1 MSDIDAILAAIVAT
15 PGCSV
20 SPPCGMPALPE
31 GVALPADV
39 RAFYERAGGAVLFSG
54 RVVAGPLRILGPSEV
69 QRIDQVII
77 GEPFA
82 SGPFAWWFAI
92 VEVPDRSY
100 ISIDLSPG
108 HHGLCYDAFRETFAR
123 PGYMNVI
130 ASSFSDL
137 LGRLLAHKKDS
148 TYWLQ
153 EDFKPL
159 GEGFALHGHKT
170 MDVPQ

>member
-1 MSDIDAILAAIVAT
+1 MSDIAKILDAIATT

-31 GVALPADV
+31 GGSLPEDV
-39 RAFYERAGGAVLFSG
+39 RAFYERAGGAVLFS
-54 RVVAGPLRILGPSEV
+54 RHVVAGPLRILGPSEV

-82 SGPFAWWFAI
+82 SGPFTWWFAI
-92 VEVPDRSY
+92 VEVGDRSY
-100 ISIDLSPG
+100 IAIDLSPE
-108 HHGLCYDAFRETFAR
+108 HLGLCYDAYRDTFAR

-137 LGRLLAHKKDS
+137 LNRLLAHREDS

-153 EDFKPL
+153 EEFKPL
-159 GEGFALHGHKT
+159 GEGFALHGYKT
-170 MDVPQ
+170 L

>member
-1 MSDIDAILAAIVAT
+1 MSDIAKIIDTIAGA

-20 SPPCGMPALPE
+20 SPPCGMPSLPE
-31 GVALPADV
+31 GTSLPEDV
-39 RAFYERAGGAVLFSG
+39 RGFYEGAGGAVLFSEH
-54 RVVAGPLRILGPSEV
+54 VVAGPIRILGPGEV
-69 QRIDQVII
+69 RRIDQVII

-92 VEVPDRSY
+92 VEVGDRSY
-100 ISIDLSPG
+100 IAIDLSPE
-108 HHGLCYDAFRETFAR
+108 HVGLCYDAFRETFAR

-137 LGRLLAHKKDS
+137 LSRLLAHKDDS

-153 EDFKPL
+153 DGFTPL
-159 GEGFALHGHKT
+159 GEGFALHGYKT
-170 MDVPQ
+170 L